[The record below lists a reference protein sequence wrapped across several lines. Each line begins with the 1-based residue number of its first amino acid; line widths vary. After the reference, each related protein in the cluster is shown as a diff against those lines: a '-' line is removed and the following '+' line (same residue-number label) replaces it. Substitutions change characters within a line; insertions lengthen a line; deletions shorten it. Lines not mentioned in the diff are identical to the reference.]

1 MKLYQEPYSAF
12 SRFLDHLTS
21 HHIRALTTNQLSFHH
36 FSQFNYPS
44 ALSASF
50 SHLPMASGTFVAA
63 AAIYFRKFFLLYRCS
78 FLIHFVRLPSN
89 ATIATYARLDRV
101 IAMTPMTATKTE
113 LKPKPY
119 LQKQPQPQLQPQTQP
134 QMQSEPQPQQQQ
146 QQPQQQKS
154 KIVLP

>member
-36 FSQFNYPS
+36 FSQFNYR
-44 ALSASF
+44 LVCQLF
-50 SHLPMASGTFVAA
+50 SPAHG
-63 AAIYFRKFFLLYRCS
+63 FRYVCCRSCNLLQKVFLLYRCS